1 MPTISNAHVGCKT
14 GMTMERHYGLDWLR
28 IGAFG
33 LLIFYHIGMFFV
45 PWDWHVKTAEPL
57 RWVELPML
65 ATNAWRLALLF
76 LISGVASR
84 YLLDKMAAPGAF
96 ARQRSTRLL
105 IPLAGGIILFVAPQP
120 WAELQ
125 AKAGYA
131 FGFWHFWTHDYFRF
145 GMLDGL
151 VLPTY
156 NHLWFVAYLWVYT
169 LLLAAGAALLPASA
183 KAALQ
188 RRFDR
193 LFAGARLLWLPVAL
207 LWLARVTLYPR
218 FEETHALVDDW
229 FNHAVYG
236 GLFLFGF
243 GLAKSDTFWRSVV
256 ACWRPALGLAVVG
269 YLAIVAYN
277 FFIGD
282 SELAEPWLALVR
294 GLRAAHM
301 WGAIVALLAL
311 ARLKLDRDSPARRYL
326 TEAIFP
332 YYIAHQTIIVLVGH
346 ALTPMALGPVVE
358 FAIILP
364 ATIVGCALTY
374 ELAQR
379 VSVLGPLLG
388 LKWSQRARAVAAP
401 ATP

>member
-1 MPTISNAHVGCKT
+1 
-14 GMTMERHYGLDWLR
+14 MERHYGLDWLR

-33 LLIFYHIGMFFV
+33 LLIFFHIGMFFV
-45 PWDWHVKTAEPL
+45 PWDWHVKTAQPL
-57 RWVELPML
+57 EWVEIPML
-65 ATNAWRLALLF
+65 ATTAWRLALLF

-84 YLLDKMAAPGAF
+84 FLLDKLAAPGTF
-96 ARQRSTRLL
+96 ARQRSARLL
-105 IPLAGGIILFVAPQP
+105 IPLAAGVILVVAPQP

-145 GMLDGL
+145 GLLEGL

-169 LLLAAGAALLPASA
+169 LLLAAGTALLPGSA

-188 RRFDR
+188 RRFEQ
-193 LFAGARLLWLPVAL
+193 LFAGARLLWLPIAL
-207 LWLARVTLYPR
+207 LWLARATLYPI
-218 FEETHALVDDW
+218 FGDTHALVDDW
-229 FNHAVYG
+229 YNHVVFG
-236 GLFLFGF
+236 GLFLFGL
-243 GLAKSDTFWRSVV
+243 GLAKSDTLWRSVV
-256 ACWRPALGLAVVG
+256 ARWQTALWLALAG
-269 YLAIVAYN
+269 YGAIVAHN
-277 FFIGD
+277 LLVGD
-282 SELAEPWLALVR
+282 GELPEPWLVLMR

-346 ALTPMALGPVVE
+346 GLTPLALGPAVE
-358 FAIILP
+358 FAIILA
-364 ATIVGCALTY
+364 ATVAGCALTY
-374 ELAQR
+374 ELARR
-379 VSVLGPLLG
+379 VPVLGPVLG
-388 LKWSQRARAVAAP
+388 LKGRQRPRAVAAP

>member
-1 MPTISNAHVGCKT
+1 MPTISDADVGCKT
-14 GMTMERHYGLDWLR
+14 GMKMERRYGLDWLR

-45 PWDWHVKTAEPL
+45 PWDWHVKTARPL
-57 RWVELPML
+57 EWVEIPML

-84 YLLDKMAAPGAF
+84 FLLDKLAGTGGF
-96 ARQRSTRLL
+96 ARQRSARLL
-105 IPLAGGIILFVAPQP
+105 IPLAAGIILFVAPQP

-131 FGFWHFWTHDYFRF
+131 HGFWHFWTTDYFRF
-145 GMLDGL
+145 GLLEGI

-169 LLLAAGAALLPASA
+169 MLLAAGATLLPTAL
-183 KAALQ
+183 KQALQ
-188 RRFDR
+188 AGFDR
-193 LFAGARLLWLPVAL
+193 LFAGIRLLWLPIAL
-207 LWLARVTLYPR
+207 LWLARMTLYPI

-229 FNHAVYG
+229 YNHVVYG
-236 GLFLFGF
+236 GLFLFGV
-243 GLAKSDTFWRSVV
+243 GIAKSETLWRGVV
-256 ACWRPALGLAVVG
+256 ARWQAALWLAVAG
-269 YLAIVAYN
+269 YGAIVAYN
-277 FFIGD
+277 ILIGD
-282 SELAEPWLALVR
+282 SELSEPWLALVR

-311 ARLKLDRDSPARRYL
+311 AHLKLNHDTPARRYL

-346 ALTPMALGPVVE
+346 ALTPLALGPAIE

-364 ATIVGCALTY
+364 ATVVGCALTY
-374 ELAQR
+374 EIARR
-379 VSVLGPLLG
+379 VPVLGPLLG
-388 LKWSQRARAVAAP
+388 LRWRQRASAVAAP
-401 ATP
+401 AI